1 MEGGVV
7 LYDRCVCVY
16 AFSVFVV
23 RKTLNAYTHTHT
35 HTTIIQYDSALHNA
49 TLYTDFLLQDRKR

>member
-23 RKTLNAYTHTHT
+23 RKWISGSENAVWPP
-35 HTTIIQYDSALHNA
+35 D
-49 TLYTDFLLQDRKR
+49 DGRKEARNML